1 MDMSGTC
8 IMGLAMTAR
17 ADPDLFRM
25 MAAGDPEG
33 LAELYDRYAP
43 AVYAAAV
50 RLLRNLEEAED
61 TVQEVFADAWYEA
74 TRLASR
80 GANAAEWLLTA
91 ARDRAAA
98 RLASRREDAEAA
110 GGRVADA
117 AALPSTLRRRV
128 LDSVYGAGQRLP
140 ALYSRPKIA
149 ERLFGWVSRR
159 RSRASPDRSEEGGT

>member
-1 MDMSGTC
+1 
-8 IMGLAMTAR
+8 MTAQ
-17 ADPDLFRM
+17 ADGDLFRM
-25 MAAGDPEG
+25 MASGDPEG
-33 LAELYDRYAP
+33 LAQLYDRYAP

-91 ARDRAAA
+91 ARERAAA
-98 RLASRREDAEAA
+98 RLDARGARGDAA
-110 GGRVADA
+110 ESGAADA
-117 AALPSTLRRRV
+117 PALPSTLRRRV

-140 ALYSRPKIA
+140 KLYTRPRIA
-149 ERLFGWVSRR
+149 ERLFGWLSRR
-159 RSRASPDRSEEGGT
+159 RSPASPDRSEEGGT

>member
-1 MDMSGTC
+1 
-8 IMGLAMTAR
+8 MTAQ
-17 ADPDLFRM
+17 ADVDLFRM

-74 TRLASR
+74 TRLATR
-80 GANAAEWLLTA
+80 GANAAEWLMTA
-91 ARDRAAA
+91 ARERAAA
-98 RLASRREDAEAA
+98 RLGARSAP
-110 GGRVADA
+110 VDA
-117 AALPSTLRRRV
+117 ATSERPEAVALPSTLRRRV

-140 ALYSRPKIA
+140 NLYASPRIA
-149 ERLFGWVSRR
+149 ERLFGWLSRR
-159 RSRASPDRSEEGGT
+159 RSRASPDRSEEGET